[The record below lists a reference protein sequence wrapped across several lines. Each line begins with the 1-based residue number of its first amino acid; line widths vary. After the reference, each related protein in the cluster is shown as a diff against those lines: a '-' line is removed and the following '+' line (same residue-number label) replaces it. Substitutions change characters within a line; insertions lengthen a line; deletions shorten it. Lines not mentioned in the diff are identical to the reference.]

1 VDLTAKSDR
10 HADGNGAEVTDIER
24 ETGTIWWV
32 RHGPTH
38 AKGMVG
44 WSDLPADLS
53 GRCTLDRLFAALPAD
68 AEIVSSDLSRA
79 VATADAVAGGRRRL
93 AHEPDLREMNFGDW
107 ELKRHDDLE
116 ATDPE
121 RIRAFWTDPASVRP
135 PGGELWSEMSVR
147 VEATVLR
154 LLESHARLI
163 VVAHFGTILSQAARA
178 AGWSGRDTFAQRV
191 EPLSLTRIDYGPT
204 RRLAAIN
211 QRP

>member
-1 VDLTAKSDR
+1 
-10 HADGNGAEVTDIER
+10 VTDIET

-53 GRCTLDRLFAALPAD
+53 CRSALGRLSAALPAD
-68 AEIVSSDLSRA
+68 ADLVSSDLSRA
-79 VATADAVAGGRRRL
+79 VATADAIASGRRRL
-93 AHEPDLREMNFGDW
+93 AHEPGLREMNFGDW

-116 ATDPE
+116 ASDPE
-121 RIRAFWTDPASVRP
+121 MIRAFWTDPASVRP
-135 PGGELWSEMSVR
+135 PGGELWREMSDR
-147 VEATVLR
+147 VEAAALR
-154 LLESHARLI
+154 LLEGRTRLI
-163 VVAHFGTILSQAARA
+163 VVAHFGAILSQAARA
-178 AGWSGRDTFAQRV
+178 AGWSGPDTFAQRV
-191 EPLSLTRIDYGPT
+191 EPLSLTRIDYRPA